1 MIPRSDKITLSN
13 GLAVHFM
20 MSGAG
25 SNPIIFLH
33 GYSLS
38 AQTWVNALP
47 VLPAACRAYALDI
60 RGFGLSAKPA
70 SGYTYEALVGDI
82 FAFMEALNLTKAV
95 FVGHSFGG
103 CILQHFAV
111 RYPSRLQA
119 LILSNTYACN
129 LPPQG
134 ITAGV
139 QARLDGYG
147 TEAQNRE
154 IFNRTVPRYFDP
166 ANVTPQDIA
175 YFIASALQAG
185 NPALKQ
191 TLRTMYASPVIPS
204 KCLAAIQAPT
214 LIIVGTHDPYG
225 TFDQAVALSDCI
237 PNSRIAVMP
246 RCGHCP
252 MWEKPQEYVGIL
264 SGFLR
269 DNGLV

>member
-1 MIPRSDKITLSN
+1 MIPRSDKITLPS
-13 GLAVHFM
+13 GLTVHCL

-25 SNPIIFLH
+25 PVPIVFLH
-33 GYSLS
+33 GYSLA
-38 AQTWVNALP
+38 AQTWVRIMPL
-47 VLPAACRAYALDI
+47 LPAACRAYALDI
-60 RGFGLSAKPA
+60 RGFGQSAKPA
-70 SGYTYEALVGDI
+70 DGYTYDVLVADLA
-82 FAFMEALNLTKAV
+82 AFLDTLNLPKAV

-111 RYPSRLQA
+111 RYPARLQA

-139 QARLDGYG
+139 QMRLDGYG

-154 IFNRTVPRYFDP
+154 IFSRTVPRYFDP
-166 ANVTPQDIA
+166 ANVTPQDVA
-175 YFIASALQAG
+175 SFIALALQAG

-191 TLRTMYASPVIPS
+191 TLRTMYASSAIPS

-214 LIIVGTHDPYG
+214 LIIVGTHDPFG

-237 PNSRIAVMP
+237 PHSRIAVMP
-246 RCGHCP
+246 RCGHSP

>member
-1 MIPRSDKITLSN
+1 MWAN
-13 GLAVHFM
+13 V
-20 MSGAG
+20 
-25 SNPIIFLH
+25 
-33 GYSLS
+33 
-38 AQTWVNALP
+38 LP
-47 VLPAACRAYALDI
+47 GLPAAWRAYAPDI
-60 RGFGLSAKPA
+60 RGFGQSDKPA
-70 SGYTYEALVGDI
+70 SGYTYEVLVEDLAAFLDALS
-82 FAFMEALNLTKAV
+82 LPKAV

-111 RYPSRLQA
+111 RYPDRLSA

-129 LPPQG
+129 LPPRG

-166 ANVTPQDIA
+166 ANIAPQDIERFVA
-175 YFIASALQAG
+175 MARQAG

-191 TLRTMYASPVIPS
+191 TLITMYASPAIPS
-204 KCLAAIQAPT
+204 QGLAAIQAPT
-214 LIIVGTHDPYG
+214 LIIVGAHDPYG

-237 PNSRIAVMP
+237 PNSRIAVVP
-246 RCGHCP
+246 RCGHSP

-264 SGFLR
+264 TDFLC
-269 DNGLV
+269 L

>member
-1 MIPRSDKITLSN
+1 MTPRSDKITLPN
-13 GLAVHFM
+13 GLAIHYLV
-20 MSGAG
+20 SGAG
-25 SNPIIFLH
+25 SVPILFLH

-38 AQTWVNALP
+38 AQTWAHVLP
-47 VLPAACRAYALDI
+47 MLPAACCAYALDI
-60 RGFGLSAKPA
+60 RGFGLSDKPA
-70 SGYTYEALVGDI
+70 SGYTYKVLVEDLA
-82 FAFMEALNLTKAV
+82 AFLDALNLPKAV

-111 RYPSRLQA
+111 RYPARLQA

-129 LPPQG
+129 LSPQG

-139 QARLDGYG
+139 QTRLDGYG

-154 IFNRTVPRYFDP
+154 IFSRTVPRYFDP
-166 ANVTPQDIA
+166 ANVTQQDVDRFVAI
-175 YFIASALQAG
+175 ALQAG

-191 TLRTMYASPVIPS
+191 TLKTMYASPAIPPER
-204 KCLAAIQAPT
+204 LAAIQAPT
-214 LIIVGTHDPYG
+214 LIIVGVHDPYG

-246 RCGHCP
+246 RCGHSP
-252 MWEKPQEYVGIL
+252 MWEKPQEYVGII

>member
-1 MIPRSDKITLSN
+1 MILRSDKITLPN
-13 GLAVHFM
+13 GLAVHFL

-25 SNPIIFLH
+25 SVPIIFLH
-33 GYSLS
+33 GYSLA
-38 AQTWVNALP
+38 AQTWTRIMPL
-47 VLPAACRAYALDI
+47 LPAACRAYALDI
-60 RGFGLSAKPA
+60 RGFGQSDKPS
-70 SGYTYEALVGDI
+70 SGYTYDVLVEDLV
-82 FAFMEALNLTKAV
+82 AFLDALNLPKAV

-111 RYPSRLQA
+111 RYPAQLQA

-129 LPPQG
+129 LPPRG

-166 ANVTPQDIA
+166 ANVAPQDVDCFVA
-175 YFIASALQAG
+175 MTMQAG

-191 TLRTMYASPVIPS
+191 TLLTMYASPAISV

-214 LIIVGTHDPYG
+214 LIIVGAHDPFG

-237 PNSRIAVMP
+237 PHSRIAVVS
-246 RCGHCP
+246 RCGHSP

-264 SGFLR
+264 TDFLR
-269 DNGLV
+269 P